1 MLHTND
7 LLYYSSIFHPI
18 VPNSVDTATLGCHG
32 NDLHGNEF
40 VDTNM
45 IFVDLLTYEKG
56 EISDFIFCVGC
67 LFLKWTLPKKVE

>member
-18 VPNSVDTATLGCHG
+18 VPNSVDTATLGCLG

-40 VDTNM
+40 VDNTTW
-45 IFVDLLTYEKG
+45 FFYYLSCEV
-56 EISDFIFCVGC
+56 
-67 LFLKWTLPKKVE
+67 